1 MLDLLLRGGE
11 VVDGTG
17 APRRRADV
25 GIRDGRIVSVGVT
38 DEPAH
43 RVLDVDGLIVSPGF
57 IDIHTHYD
65 AQLLWDPSASPS
77 PLHGVT
83 TVFGGNCGF
92 TIAPIDDDGAAY
104 IAAMM
109 AKVEGMP
116 LAALQSGS
124 WSWRSFGDYLAG
136 LDGRVGPNVGFLV
149 GHSTLRRVVLGDDA
163 VGGTLDEAGRARI
176 VALAHDAMAQGAL
189 GLSSSLGEAHTDGEN
204 EPVPSRFADRDEFLA
219 LSGAVRDHAGT
230 TLEFIPGLGEIS
242 DDRADLMADMSLAAD
257 RPLNWNLLGSL
268 SPTEVYVQQ
277 LTASDRAAAKGAHV
291 VALTLPDLMRL
302 RADRILDVL
311 PGWKAVSR
319 LPEDERRVALTDP
332 ATRQLLRD
340 GAAKAAASGIAAAA
354 TPELIEIAEAVRPEQ
369 EQYVGRTLTDVA
381 AELGVDTTDVLLDVV
396 LPDRLPLT
404 MVLPSLV
411 PTLGASDEG
420 WERRV
425 EVWRDP
431 RVVLG
436 GSDAGAHLDLM
447 CHANYTTRVLAEA
460 VRRRGLMSLEEA
472 VHKLT
477 EVPARLYGLTE
488 RGRISEGW
496 QADLVVFDPD
506 TIDSAPARAR
516 DDLPGGGMRLYAEGI
531 GIKHVLVGGVEIVTD
546 DRLTGAT
553 PGTVLRSGRDTE
565 TVTLS

>member
-25 GIRDGRIVSVGVT
+25 GIRAGRIVSIGPT
-38 DEPAH
+38 DEGA
-43 RVLDVDGLIVSPGF
+43 RRTIDIDGLVVSPGF
-57 IDIHTHYD
+57 VDIHTHYD

-92 TIAPIDDDGAAY
+92 TIAPLDDDGAGY

-116 LAALQSGS
+116 LEALQSAS
-124 WSWRSFGDYLAG
+124 WSWRSFGEYLDT
-136 LDGRVGPNVGFLV
+136 LDHKVGPNVGFLA
-149 GHSTLRRVVLGDDA
+149 GHSTLRRMVLGDDA
-163 VGGTLDEAGRARI
+163 VGGSLDEAGRAKI
-176 VALAHDAMAQGAL
+176 VALLHDAISQGAL
-189 GLSSSLGEAHTDGEN
+189 GMSSSLGEAHTDGDN
-204 EPVPSRFADRDEFLA
+204 EPVPSRYADRDEFLA
-219 LSGAVRDHAGT
+219 LAGAVGEHAGT
-230 TLEFIPGLGEIS
+230 TLEFIPGLGEIP
-242 DDRADLMADMSLAAD
+242 DDRADLMADMSIAAG

-268 SPTEVYVQQ
+268 SPTEVYAQQ
-277 LTASDRAAAKGAHV
+277 LTASDRAAEKGAHV

-302 RADRILDVL
+302 RADRVLESL
-311 PGWKAVSR
+311 PGWKSVVR
-319 LPEDERRVALTDP
+319 MPDEERRAALADETV
-332 ATRQLLRD
+332 RQQLRD
-340 GAAKAAASGIAAAA
+340 GAAKAAGSGIAAAA

-369 EQYVGRTLTDVA
+369 ERYVGRTVADVA
-381 AELGVDTTDVLLDVV
+381 AELGVDPTDVLLDVV

-411 PTLGASDEG
+411 PSLGASDEG

-425 EVWRDP
+425 DVWRDP
-431 RVVLG
+431 RVVIG

-460 VRRRGLMSLEEA
+460 VRRRGLMTLEEA
-472 VHKLT
+472 VHQLT
-477 EVPARLYGLTE
+477 DVPARLYGLSQ
-488 RGRISEGW
+488 RGRIAEGW
-496 QADLVVFDPD
+496 HADLVVFDPD
-506 TIDSAPARAR
+506 TVDSGPARSR
-516 DDLPGGGMRLYAEGI
+516 DDLPGGGMRLYAEGV
-531 GIKHVLVGGVEIVTD
+531 GIKHVLVGGVEIVSD
-546 DRLTGAT
+546 DTLTGAT

-565 TVTLS
+565 TVSI